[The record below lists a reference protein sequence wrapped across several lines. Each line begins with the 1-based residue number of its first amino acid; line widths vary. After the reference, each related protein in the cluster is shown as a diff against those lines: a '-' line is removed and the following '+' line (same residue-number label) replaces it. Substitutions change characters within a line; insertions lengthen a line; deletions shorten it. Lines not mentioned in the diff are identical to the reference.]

1 MSYYYELFST
11 KNVGFETEN
20 NFGKRLIQAQEGFFF
35 KVILLSKKM
44 FARKP

>member
-11 KNVGFETEN
+11 KNVGFEIEN

-35 KVILLSKKM
+35 LK
-44 FARKP
+44 